1 LFSNVINML
10 LMILILLCWI
20 LIIKKFIWN
29 KYAPV
34 KSVKAEVFDKYKAN
48 TVSRMHG
55 TFKREHYIVVFS
67 TGEKKLSFPVSE
79 FSYENYNIND
89 KGTLKYKGGQII
101 SFK

>member
-1 LFSNVINML
+1 ML
-10 LMILILLCWI
+10 LILLCWI
-20 LIIKKFIWN
+20 LIIIKLIRN

-48 TVSRMHG
+48 SVSKIHG
-55 TFKREHYIVVFS
+55 TLKREHYIVVFS
-67 TGEKKLSFPVSE
+67 TSEKKLSFPVSE
-79 FSYENYNIND
+79 FSYRNYNIKD